1 MTELNLTRVLRAGR
15 ERVWRAWTDGA
26 ELAAWF
32 WPASFATEA
41 QVDARV
47 GGSWRVASEAA
58 GMAASGQFVDVE
70 PHSRLVY
77 TWRWDGDEHETLVT
91 LTLAD
96 APDGG
101 TVLTLTHERFES
113 EQSAADHE
121 QGWNDCLDRLPAFIV
136 VP

>member
-77 TWRWDGDEHETLVT
+77 TWRWDGEEHETLVT

-121 QGWNDCLDRLPAFIV
+121 QGWSDCLDRLPTFIV